1 MCPKL
6 VSTIDRLRKNQ
17 RIGEGVVPYVLF
29 DLAVQ
34 ILTFLFLRLNILPF
48 TKPNGIVILELI
60 TGSGLPENANAP
72 L

>member
-1 MCPKL
+1 MCPEL

-17 RIGEGVVPYVLF
+17 RIGEGVVPHVLF